1 MTDYYDQG
9 SQDQIESPYAT
20 LPGTSQLGFVPH
32 NMTAMKSN
40 LAPGREVA
48 GCSPNRWIHELLNNN
63 FTVCDLFERARHAQ
77 FDSTYTWDHPHKLV
91 LNGNQS
97 FSTNC
102 SRIVSTICVDCH
114 FHFVFKMTWDPVHS
128 NSLCHPNQSSWPL
141 RDNQFPWHHLVWVG
155 SASDLQIAQDNN
167 KYHPLLAREH
177 FVCSAP
183 PCTFQLTLEVSE
195 PRMPQSWIKLLLDR
209 ETICEQL
216 RVAREQEPSRYE
228 GVTDNWTHQAT
239 LNLNTYLKNLLECS
253 PEDARIIS
261 KRNKRFA
268 VLFGPRCFGM
278 FRELEFTEKIDIRD
292 GIDEGSFTP
301 SPPPPAAG
309 PSGSTEIGTFR
320 SYLEDVRSEV
330 QCLIHKAG
338 QALEGPT
345 IITPVLLADLGG
357 QDVLSASSNAL
368 VDEERYKLMGVL
380 PNQSREAVVN
390 AYKRQWELIPS
401 RRKALVDSLM
411 GIANDTGDELLSDYA
426 ITQSSVF
433 DNQTH
438 VLENNDDDSLVPQA
452 LNFLGLHS
460 HNNYSAESLIQA
472 FRRKLTK
479 SPADAPTARSMLL
492 VLAQAS
498 NDDMY
503 QAQLLMEADAK
514 MSLETSLA
522 LLEVTHADGPWQVIS
537 DAAKRKL
544 ETSKSKDETQ
554 LYLDAM
560 EAIADHTYSPA
571 LKQAALELRQENGM
585 FGFKQNSVDDSKPVN
600 FAIPVGLHNIGN
612 TCYLNSLLQYLFTVK
627 PIRDIVLNYDDVRL
641 PLTDESIS
649 SRLLGGNKMQMDRG
663 EAVVAQAFAK
673 ELSDLFK
680 NLMSSRL
687 AAAKPSQRLAN
698 AVLLSTHTLLHNP
711 RSSAEPSSGP
721 DPPPLPVRPSPAPP
735 SSHSIEDVEMTSFSA
750 TSVTE
755 IVETASNSSSR
766 TLVDQEDAQSDRS
779 YERVDKVG
787 STTVQPGVIDVEAQV
802 TDNVT
807 MLEGDHHPSQ
817 TRTIGHSS
825 SDAQEAVGFPIKG
838 HEYLAQDVDM
848 ADAAVETE
856 SVDQKVLNAL
866 EHQKRSS
873 GTDQQDV
880 EEVMGSIINRLQAA
894 IQPTSVDDRTG
905 IQLEKIMETFFVTTI
920 NYTKKFDEKK
930 YQSEVSFDRAITA
943 FPAPDGPCSLY
954 DALGRNFD
962 QQILEESKLS
972 RYTAI
977 KTLPPVLHILIQ
989 RSQSM
994 GSKNGNAVVIPETL
1008 HLDRYMDAAHDSPI
1022 FRRRVEAWAL
1032 SDRIHDLK
1040 AQISKVDHHPNYI
1053 SYLENY
1059 SGEAVKNAAAAAA
1072 ASHND
1077 ATGAMIT
1084 DSETVETETL
1094 QEETWEFDGP
1104 VDDDFLLINSTATM
1118 SDTEQQDVVAA
1129 KPLRIRETDAAIR
1142 QMMETEL
1149 RQREQALQE
1158 QQENLKGTPYRLHAV
1173 ICHRGQLMSGHY
1185 WVWIH
1190 DFEDNIWRWY
1200 NDADVKEN
1208 KDTKAVLE
1216 TLSGSGEPYFLCYVR
1231 DEDKMDF
1238 VNVPKRQP
1246 PPTPCP
1252 ETEVA
1257 PTLGLAASTNEGM
1270 DAVAEIVLPEADGGG
1285 ASSIARTKPSTK
1297 SATTTVTEITDADA
1311 ETTHGRVMD
1320 E

>member
-1 MTDYYDQG
+1 MTEYYGQG
-9 SQDQIESPYAT
+9 SQDQMESPYAT

-40 LAPGREVA
+40 LAPGREVT
-48 GCSPNRWIHELLNNN
+48 GCSPSRWIHELLNNN
-63 FTVCDLFERARHAQ
+63 FTVCDMFERARQAQ

-102 SRIVSTICVDCH
+102 SRILSTICVDCH
-114 FHFVFKMTWDPVHS
+114 FHFVFKMTWDPVH
-128 NSLCHPNQSSWPL
+128 NDSLCHPSQSSWPL

-155 SASDLQIAQDNN
+155 SASDFQIAQDSN
-167 KYHPLLAREH
+167 KHHPLLAREY

-183 PCTFQLTLEVSE
+183 PCTFQLTLEVSQ
-195 PRMPQSWIKLLLDR
+195 PRMPQSWISLLLDH

-216 RVAREQEPSRYE
+216 RIAKEQEPTRYE
-228 GVTDNWTHQAT
+228 GVADNWTHQAT

-253 PEDARIIS
+253 PEDARVIS

-292 GIDEGSFTP
+292 GVDEGSFTP
-301 SPPPPAAG
+301 SPPPPAGG

-338 QALEGPT
+338 QAVEGPT
-345 IITPVLLADLGG
+345 IITPVLHADLGC
-357 QDVLSASSNAL
+357 QEVPNASSNIL
-368 VDEERYKLMGVL
+368 VNEHRYKIMGVL

-401 RRKALVDSLM
+401 RRKELVGSLM
-411 GIANDTGDELLSDYA
+411 GIANDTGDELLCDYA

-433 DNQTH
+433 DHQIHMPEN
-438 VLENNDDDSLVPQA
+438 NNDDDGLVPQA

-460 HNNYSAESLIQA
+460 HNNYSADSLIQA
-472 FRRKLTK
+472 FRRKITQ
-479 SPADAPTARSMLL
+479 SPADATTARSMLL
-492 VLAQAS
+492 VLARTS

-503 QAQLLMEADAK
+503 QAQLLMEVDAK

-522 LLEVTHADGPWQVIS
+522 VLEVTHADHTWQVIS
-537 DAAKRKL
+537 EAAKKKL
-544 ETSKSKDETQ
+544 EASKSKDETQ
-554 LYLDAM
+554 VYLDAM
-560 EAIADHTYSPA
+560 EAIADHTYSPT
-571 LKQAALELRQENGM
+571 LKQAALELRKDNGM
-585 FGFKQNSVDDSKPVN
+585 FGLKIDSVGDSELVN

-627 PIRDIVLNYDDVRL
+627 PIRDIVFNYDDVRL
-641 PLTDESIS
+641 PLTDDSIS

-663 EAVVAQAFAK
+663 EAVVAQAFVK
-673 ELSDLFK
+673 ELLELFK
-680 NLMSSRL
+680 NLMTSRY

-711 RSSAEPSSGP
+711 RPSAEPSIGP

-735 SSHSIEDVEMTSFSA
+735 SSNSVEDVEMTSFHA
-750 TSVTE
+750 TSVPENT
-755 IVETASNSSSR
+755 ETASNSSSR
-766 TLVDQEDAQSDRS
+766 TLVDQEDAHSDRS
-779 YERVDKVG
+779 YERVDKV
-787 STTVQPGVIDVEAQV
+787 TAAIDQASEGAESQV

-807 MLEGDHHPSQ
+807 MLEADYAPQ
-817 TRTIGHSS
+817 KRTIDHSE
-825 SDAQEAVGFPIKG
+825 DTEEASRLPVKG
-838 HEYLAQDVDM
+838 HAQDVDM
-848 ADAAVETE
+848 AGATVEAE

-894 IQPTSVDDRTG
+894 IQPTSVDERTG

-920 NYTKKFDEKK
+920 NYTKKFDEKR

-943 FPAPDGPCSLY
+943 FPAPDGACSLY

-1008 HLDRYMDAAHDSPI
+1008 YLDRYMDAPHDSPI

-1040 AQISKVDHHPNYI
+1040 TQIAKVDNSPNYI

-1059 SGEAVKNAAAAAA
+1059 SNGVVENAVV
-1072 ASHND
+1072 SDDD
-1077 ATGAMIT
+1077 ATGATIAEGEIA
-1084 DSETVETETL
+1084 ETVSV
-1094 QEETWEFDGP
+1094 QEENWDFDGP
-1104 VDDDFLLINSTATM
+1104 VDDDFLLINSVSNM
-1118 SDTEQQDVVAA
+1118 SESEQQDVAEP
-1129 KPLRIRETDAAIR
+1129 KSLSIRETDAALR
-1142 QMMETEL
+1142 QMMESEL
-1149 RQREQALQE
+1149 RQRELMLQE
-1158 QQENLKGTPYRLHAV
+1158 QQDSLNGTPYRLHAV

-1200 NDADVKEN
+1200 NDADVREN
-1208 KDTKAVLE
+1208 KDTKEVLE
-1216 TLSGSGEPYFLCYVR
+1216 TLSRSGEPYFLCYVR
-1231 DEDKMDF
+1231 DEDKMNF
-1238 VNVPKRQP
+1238 VNVPKRQAP
-1246 PPTPCP
+1246 TPIPDKGVPPTSGAVDN
-1252 ETEVA
+1252 TYGN
-1257 PTLGLAASTNEGM
+1257 T
-1270 DAVAEIVLPEADGGG
+1270 DAVAEIVLAEADYG
-1285 ASSIARTKPSTK
+1285 ATSGIPITAASTA
-1297 SATTTVTEITDADA
+1297 SATTTVTEIPDA
-1311 ETTHGRVMD
+1311 EAEITHGGM
-1320 E
+1320 EK

>member
-1 MTDYYDQG
+1 MANYYDQR
-9 SQDQIESPYAT
+9 SPDQVESSYAT
-20 LPGTSQLGFVPH
+20 LPGTSQSGFVPH

-48 GCSPNRWIHELLNNN
+48 GCSPSRWIHEFLNNN

-102 SRIVSTICVDCH
+102 SRILSTICVDCH
-114 FHFVFKMTWDPVHS
+114 FHFVFKMTWDPVH
-128 NSLCHPNQSSWPL
+128 NGSLCHPNQSSWPL

-216 RVAREQEPSRYE
+216 RIAKEQEPSRYE
-228 GVTDNWTHQAT
+228 GVTDNWKHQAP

-268 VLFGPRCFGM
+268 VLFGPRCFGI
-278 FRELEFTEKIDIRD
+278 FRELEFTEQIDIRD
-292 GIDEGSFTP
+292 GVDEGSFTP
-301 SPPPPAAG
+301 SPPPPAGG

-330 QCLIHKAG
+330 QCLIQKAG
-338 QALEGPT
+338 QAVEGPLV
-345 IITPVLLADLGG
+345 ITHILHADLGG
-357 QDVLSASSNAL
+357 QDVPNASSNAL
-368 VDEERYKLMGVL
+368 VDEERYKIMGVL
-380 PNQSREAVVN
+380 PHQSREAVVN

-438 VLENNDDDSLVPQA
+438 VPENNDDDSLVPQA

-472 FRRKLTK
+472 FRRKLTQ
-479 SPADAPTARSMLL
+479 SPADATTARSMLL
-492 VLAQAS
+492 VLAQSS

-522 LLEVTHADGPWQVIS
+522 VLEVSHADGSWQAIS
-537 DAAKRKL
+537 EAAKKKL

-554 LYLDAM
+554 VYLDAM

-585 FGFKQNSVDDSKPVN
+585 FGFNKHSVDASEPVN

-627 PIRDIVLNYDDVRL
+627 PIRDIVFNYDDVRL
-641 PLTDESIS
+641 PLTDDSIS

-673 ELSDLFK
+673 ELLELFK
-680 NLMSSRL
+680 NLLASTN

-698 AVLLSTHTLLHNP
+698 AVLLSTRTLLHNP
-711 RSSAEPSSGP
+711 GPSAEPSIELN
-721 DPPPLPVRPSPAPP
+721 PPPLPVRPSPAPP
-735 SSHSIEDVEMTSFSA
+735 SFNSIEDVEMTSFSA
-750 TSVTE
+750 TSVPET
-755 IVETASNSSSR
+755 IETASNSSSR
-766 TLVDQEDAQSDRS
+766 TLVDQEDVQLDRS
-779 YERVDKVG
+779 YERADKAG
-787 STTVQPGVIDVEAQV
+787 GTMIQPSQGVEAQA
-802 TDNVT
+802 TDNAT
-807 MLEGDHHPSQ
+807 MPKVDHQSQ
-817 TRTIGHSS
+817 SQIMGHSAES
-825 SDAQEAVGFPIKG
+825 QNAACFSVKG
-838 HEYLAQDVDM
+838 HEYLTQDVDM
-848 ADAAVETE
+848 ADAAAETE

-894 IQPTSVDDRTG
+894 IQPTSVDERTG

-930 YQSEVSFDRAITA
+930 YQSEVSFDRAIPA

-1008 HLDRYMDAAHDSPI
+1008 YLDRYMDAPHDSPV

-1040 AQISKVDHHPNYI
+1040 AQIAKVDNHPNYI

-1059 SGEAVKNAAAAAA
+1059 SRGLEDNVAASDKNATE
-1072 ASHND
+1072 
-1077 ATGAMIT
+1077 ATTADGDVAQAV
-1084 DSETVETETL
+1084 SW
-1094 QEETWEFDGP
+1094 QEEVWDFDGP
-1104 VDDDFLLINSTATM
+1104 VDDDFLLINSVAPM
-1118 SDTEQQDVVAA
+1118 SHSERLNPARP
-1129 KPLRIRETDAAIR
+1129 KPLSIRETDAAIR
-1142 QMMETEL
+1142 QMMESEL
-1149 RQREQALQE
+1149 RQREQTLQE

-1208 KDTKAVLE
+1208 RDTKAVLE

-1231 DEDKMDF
+1231 DEDKMNF

-1246 PPTPCP
+1246 PAPRP
-1252 ETEVA
+1252 ETEV
-1257 PTLGLAASTNEGM
+1257 PSTSGAMTNTNGNM
-1270 DAVAEIVLPEADGGG
+1270 DAVAEIVFPEPDEGTTLNIPKIPTG
-1285 ASSIARTKPSTK
+1285 AAF
-1297 SATTTVTEITDADA
+1297 ATTTVTEVTDADA
-1311 ETTHGRVMD
+1311 ETTNGI
-1320 E
+1320 

>member
-1 MTDYYDQG
+1 MTDYYDQR
-9 SQDQIESPYAT
+9 SHDQIESPYAT

-40 LAPGREVA
+40 LAPGREIA
-48 GCSPNRWIHELLNNN
+48 GCSPSRWIHELLNNN
-63 FTVCDLFERARHAQ
+63 FTVCDLFDRARHAQ

-97 FSTNC
+97 FSTTC
-102 SRIVSTICVDCH
+102 SRLLSTICVDCH

-128 NSLCHPNQSSWPL
+128 DSLCHPNQSSWPL
-141 RDNQFPWHHLVWVG
+141 LDNQFPWHHLVWVG

-195 PRMPQSWIKLLLDR
+195 PRMPQSWIRLLLDR

-216 RVAREQEPSRYE
+216 RVAKEQEPSRYE
-228 GVTDNWTHQAT
+228 GVTDNWTHQAP

-278 FRELEFTEKIDIRD
+278 FRELEFTEKVDVRD
-292 GIDEGSFTP
+292 GVDEGSFTP
-301 SPPPPAAG
+301 SPPPPAGG

-330 QCLIHKAG
+330 QCLIQRAG
-338 QALEGPT
+338 QTVEGPT
-345 IITPVLLADLGG
+345 TITPVLQADLGA
-357 QDVLSASSNAL
+357 QEVLNASSSAL
-368 VDEERYKLMGVL
+368 VNEQRYKTMGVL

-438 VLENNDDDSLVPQA
+438 MPENNEDDGLVSQA

-460 HNNYSAESLIQA
+460 HNNYSADSLIQA
-472 FRRKLTK
+472 FRRKLTQ
-479 SPADAPTARSMLL
+479 SPADATTARSMLL
-492 VLAQAS
+492 VLAQSS

-503 QAQLLMEADAK
+503 QAQLLMEVDAK

-522 LLEVTHADGPWQVIS
+522 VLEVSHADGSWQVIS
-537 DAAKRKL
+537 EAAKRKL
-544 ETSKSKDETQ
+544 EASKSKDETQ
-554 LYLDAM
+554 VYLDAM

-585 FGFKQNSVDDSKPVN
+585 FGFRKNTVDESEPVN

-673 ELSDLFK
+673 ELLELFK
-680 NLMSSRL
+680 NLMASRH
-687 AAAKPSQRLAN
+687 AATRPSQRLAN

-711 RSSAEPSSGP
+711 RPSAEPSAGP

-735 SSHSIEDVEMTSFSA
+735 SSNPIDDVEMTSFNA
-750 TSVTE
+750 TSVPE
-755 IVETASNSSSR
+755 MAETASISSSR
-766 TLVDQEDAQSDRS
+766 TLVDHEDAQSDRS
-779 YERVDKVG
+779 YERVDKAG
-787 STTVQPGVIDVEAQV
+787 ATIVQPGGGGEAQI
-802 TDNVT
+802 TDNIT
-807 MLEGDHHPSQ
+807 MLEVNHPPQ
-817 TRTIGHSS
+817 TQTTGYSAADTQDTAR
-825 SDAQEAVGFPIKG
+825 FPIKG
-838 HEYLAQDVDM
+838 HEDSTQDVDM
-848 ADAAVETE
+848 ADAAVEIE

-894 IQPTSVDDRTG
+894 IQPTSVDERTG

-1008 HLDRYMDAAHDSPI
+1008 YLDRYMDAPHDSPI

-1040 AQISKVDHHPNYI
+1040 AQIAKVDNHPNYI

-1059 SGEAVKNAAAAAA
+1059 SRAVVENAAAAAA
-1072 ASHND
+1072 SDHD
-1077 ATGAMIT
+1077 ATGIT
-1084 DSETVETETL
+1084 TADREMAETMSL
-1094 QEETWEFDGP
+1094 QEETWDFDGP
-1104 VDDDFLLINSTATM
+1104 VDDDFLLINSVATM
-1118 SDTEQQDVVAA
+1118 SDSEQQGLV
-1129 KPLRIRETDAAIR
+1129 KPVSLSIRETDTAIR
-1142 QMMETEL
+1142 QMMENEL
-1149 RQREQALQE
+1149 RQREQALRE

-1246 PPTPCP
+1246 PASCP
-1252 ETEVA
+1252 EME
-1257 PTLGLAASTNEGM
+1257 LASTLEMVANTNGNM
-1270 DAVAEIVLPEADGGG
+1270 DAVAEIVLPEAEADDGSM
-1285 ASSIARTKPSTK
+1285 SSILTTTTTTSTK
-1297 SATTTVTEITDADA
+1297 SATTTVTEVTDADA
-1311 ETTHGRVMD
+1311 ETTHEGGRNG
-1320 E
+1320 